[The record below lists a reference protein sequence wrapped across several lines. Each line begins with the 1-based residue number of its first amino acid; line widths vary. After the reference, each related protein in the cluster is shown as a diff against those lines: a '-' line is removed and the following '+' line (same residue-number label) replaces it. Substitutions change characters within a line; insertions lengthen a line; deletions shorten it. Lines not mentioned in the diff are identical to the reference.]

1 MSEAAEYK
9 AKCDE
14 VLLPRARNHS
24 IGLSFDGCSSR
35 EQVMERLM
43 AAQAKV
49 LAAAPVLMSDKY
61 KFDGDE
67 IHGKRRPGHEAN

>member
-1 MSEAAEYK
+1 MSDAAEYK

-24 IGLSFDGCSSR
+24 VGLSFEGCSSR

-43 AAQAKV
+43 AAQAKL
-49 LAAAPVLMSDKY
+49 LATVPVLISDKY

-67 IHGKRRPGHEAN
+67 IHGRRR

>member
-1 MSEAAEYK
+1 MIDATEYK

-14 VLLPRARNHS
+14 VLLSRARS
-24 IGLSFDGCSSR
+24 SVVGLSFDGCTSR

-49 LAAAPVLMSDKY
+49 LEEAPVLIPDEF
-61 KFDGDE
+61 KFNGDE
-67 IHGKRRPGHEAN
+67 IHGPRR